1 MIRVSIISVIVI
13 VTIMALVGMVLGGG
27 FGYAAG
33 RIAPDLFL
41 NLVPWDD
48 IEPVGTATVIGAF
61 GGVLCGGALGAFA
74 VLLQAVTQ
82 WLTRRRES
90 I

>member
-1 MIRVSIISVIVI
+1 MIRVNIISVIVI
-13 VTIMALVGMVLGGG
+13 VTIVALVGMVLGGG

-33 RIAPDLFL
+33 RTAPDLFL

-74 VLLQAVTQ
+74 VFLQAVTQ
-82 WLTRRRES
+82 WLTGRRES
-90 I
+90 K